1 MIIKKDFSSPLF
13 ASVCLNP
20 RTKDLVFGTNKYY
33 SEYCSGTLRL
43 NSIRFR
49 SSTSP
54 YFEAYFD
61 NVGMRFSPKEYPSLL
76 TYISTDGEKIG
87 FYVNSATKKIS
98 FETSKSNANLILQNL
113 SNSSNISLNTSSI
126 PSSTKVQL
134 QNIGLNNDPVYILAN
149 KNQGYFP
156 LIDAYRVAYSDI
168 SNNSIYS
175 DFTNI
180 ASYASYTNDS
190 TAKSTDAGA
199 AAYSSYADNVLIG
212 DYANY
217 ANYASNAS
225 YANFAFCAPSGQSA
239 SYAIYVENFNLAS
252 VPLAGKSDYAGSTN
266 QSSYALIASIAN
278 AATYATDTKT
288 SDRSVNDLVY
298 DAANSSIVSSYA
310 QYASN
315 FDKTN
320 FAKIADSGTYAGT
333 AQYIYNSKTGDTAS
347 YAIYV
352 ENHNQASVPLAGRS
366 SYSDSSSYASNAG
379 TASIANA
386 ATYATDTKTSDR
398 SVNDLVYDAANSSI
412 VSSYAQYAS
421 NFDKTNFAKIADS
434 GTYAGTA
441 QYIYNSKTGDTAS
454 YAIYVENHNQA
465 SVPLAGRSS
474 YSDSSSYASNAGTAS
489 IANAATYA
497 TDTKT
502 SDRSVN
508 DLVYDAANSSIVSS
522 YAQYASNFDKTN
534 FAKTANSGTYAGTA
548 QYIYNSTIGDTASYA
563 VYVENFNPGSVTLA
577 GRSNYT
583 PNSSYAPSSTISNNV
598 GVAAY
603 SFYSQKADFTILN
616 TTVSYANFASNANS
630 ASYSNS
636 IDGDTALVNYAS
648 YGSAGNNAN
657 SASYASVV
665 SFASYAVFAANAT
678 ILDGYANLLF
688 NASLI
693 ASYASFS
700 VSTAN
705 ADTSYLD
712 NFFWYNLTNN
722 GFKRVLIGT
731 SSYLLGY
738 KV

>member
-266 QSSYALIASIAN
+266 QSSYALTASIAN

-298 DAANSSIVSSYA
+298 DAANSAVVSSYA

-333 AQYIYNSKTGDTAS
+333 AQYIYNS
-347 YAIYV
+347 
-352 ENHNQASVPLAGRS
+352 
-366 SYSDSSSYASNAG
+366 
-379 TASIANA
+379 
-386 ATYATDTKTSDR
+386 
-398 SVNDLVYDAANSSI
+398 
-412 VSSYAQYAS
+412 
-421 NFDKTNFAKIADS
+421 
-434 GTYAGTA
+434 
-441 QYIYNSKTGDTAS
+441 
-454 YAIYVENHNQA
+454 
-465 SVPLAGRSS
+465 
-474 YSDSSSYASNAGTAS
+474 
-489 IANAATYA
+489 
-497 TDTKT
+497 
-502 SDRSVN
+502 
-508 DLVYDAANSSIVSS
+508 
-522 YAQYASNFDKTN
+522 
-534 FAKTANSGTYAGTA
+534 
-548 QYIYNSTIGDTASYA
+548 TIGDTASYA
-563 VYVENFNPGSVTLA
+563 IYVENFNPGSVTLA